1 MSISPFW
8 RRNDGDE
15 GGLQINFYWSGAE
28 VDWVITWRGQR
39 RYQRIFH
46 KKKFRRSQSFENE
59 ILKIF
64 SSFQIFMEV
73 SCFWCLP
80 YLPIT
85 SLTDHSSEY
94 EVFCNFHS
102 NEYFI
107 QNPQFSRSPG
117 NTIARSYNLR
127 TMERMNHQSISK
139 ENVSQISPIYRCYIS
154 ARIDT
159 FFIWFETQKL
169 GNVGKWQMWILCWGL
184 L

>member
-1 MSISPFW
+1 MALIMTIQLYYKPLFLSQNNFVRKFLLQKINKFLVSISPFW

-15 GGLQINFYWSGAE
+15 GRLQINFYWSGAE

-107 QNPQFSRSPG
+107 QS
-117 NTIARSYNLR
+117 
-127 TMERMNHQSISK
+127 
-139 ENVSQISPIYRCYIS
+139 
-154 ARIDT
+154 
-159 FFIWFETQKL
+159 
-169 GNVGKWQMWILCWGL
+169 
-184 L
+184 